1 MNTTFEPSVLNLNGT
16 NTRQVAS
23 VQETEDYARF
33 SLMELNRNVNRNHV
47 QRLKESFERD
57 YLLAPILVNEHF
69 EIVDGQHRFT
79 AAKEMGLPIRYVV
92 AKGYNIEHVKML
104 NHEGKNWTVMD
115 HFMSYVKQG
124 VPAYVNTAKL
134 FGRYEGIPASTIA
147 IIVFRFSAP
156 RNLKSE
162 ALYKGAKRL
171 NAGANNGTGGMST
184 QSFVDSVKSGAFN
197 DSGMLKA
204 EAFLQWVCRRAKAF
218 PSVTSNAY
226 MSSLMLLELYND
238 EYDRD
243 RMAHSI
249 DNYHAIMS
257 PAPNKALAE
266 RQLEE
271 VYNYR
276 RHNRV
281 RLARV

>member
-1 MNTTFEPSVLNLNGT
+1 MNTTFEHAVLNGST
-16 NTRQVAS
+16 TRQVAS
-23 VQETEDYARF
+23 VQETKDYAKF
-33 SLMELNRNVNRNHV
+33 SLMELNRDVNRNHV

-57 YLLAPILVNEHF
+57 YLLAPILVNEHY

-92 AKGYNIEHVKML
+92 AKGYTIEHVKML

-124 VPAYVNTAKL
+124 ASAYVNTAKL

-147 IIVFRFSAP
+147 IIVHKFSAP

-197 DSGMLKA
+197 DSGVLKA

-271 VYNYR
+271 VYNYNR
-276 RHNRV
+276 YKRV

>member
-1 MNTTFEPSVLNLNGT
+1 MNTTFEHAVLNGT
-16 NTRQVAS
+16 TTRQVAS
-23 VQETEDYARF
+23 VQETKDYARF

-47 QRLKESFERD
+47 ERLKRSFERD
-57 YLLAPILVNEHF
+57 YLLAPILVNEHY
-69 EIVDGQHRFT
+69 EIVDGQHRFA

-92 AKGYNIEHVKML
+92 AKGYTIEHVKML
-104 NHEGKNWTVMD
+104 NHEGRNWNVMD

-124 VPAYVNTAKL
+124 APAYVNTARLFDKFEKL
-134 FGRYEGIPASTIA
+134 SNSTIVV
-147 IIVFRFSAP
+147 IVHKFSTP
-156 RNLKSE
+156 RL
-162 ALYKGAKRL
+162 AAQVVYKGAKRL
-171 NAGANNGTGGMST
+171 SAAAKACSASGMATS
-184 QSFVDSVKSGAFN
+184 SMVDAVKSGAFN
-197 DSGMLKA
+197 DSGVLKA
-204 EAFLQWVCRRAKAF
+204 EAFLQWVSRRAEAF
-218 PSVTSNAY
+218 PAITNSAFL
-226 MSSLMLLELYND
+226 SSLMLLELYND

-257 PAPNKALAE
+257 LAPNKALAE

-271 VYNYR
+271 VYNYK

>member
-1 MNTTFEPSVLNLNGT
+1 MNTTFETAVLNGAT
-16 NTRQVAS
+16 TRQVAS
-23 VQETEDYARF
+23 VQETKDYAKF
-33 SLMELNRNVNRNHV
+33 SLMELNRDVNRNHV

-57 YLLAPILVNEHF
+57 YLLAPILVNEHY

-92 AKGYNIEHVKML
+92 AKGYTIEHVKML

-124 VPAYVNTAKL
+124 ASAYVNTAKL

-147 IIVFRFSAP
+147 IIVHKFSAP

-197 DSGMLKA
+197 DSGVLKA

-226 MSSLMLLELYND
+226 MSSLLLLELYND

-271 VYNYR
+271 VYNYK

>member
-1 MNTTFEPSVLNLNGT
+1 MNTTFEHAVLNGST
-16 NTRQVAS
+16 TRQVAS
-23 VQETEDYARF
+23 VQETKDYAKF
-33 SLMELNRNVNRNHV
+33 SLMELNRDVNRNHV

-57 YLLAPILVNEHF
+57 YLLAPILVNEHY

-92 AKGYNIEHVKML
+92 AKGYTIEHVKML

-124 VPAYVNTAKL
+124 ASAYVNTAKL

-147 IIVFRFSAP
+147 IIVHKFSAP

-197 DSGMLKA
+197 DSGVLKA

-226 MSSLMLLELYND
+226 MSSLLLLELYND

-271 VYNYR
+271 VYNYNR
-276 RHNRV
+276 YKRV